1 MKRERVW
8 PLKLIWNEEGEGILY
23 VAINTKKKGG
33 SLSFREAWIKK
44 SGIKTEKDIKENK
57 LKTRK
62 EKMIRELI
70 SW

>member
-44 SGIKTEKDIKENK
+44 KRDKN
-57 LKTRK
+57 RK
-62 EKMIRELI
+62 GYKRK
-70 SW
+70 